1 MIILG
6 IDPGLA
12 HTGWGVVETRGSLV
26 RARAYGCIAS
36 SADEPIDM
44 RLGRIFR
51 EISQVIEAYGPTDL
65 AIEKIFFGQNA
76 RSAIPTAQARGAAI
90 AACAASGLTV
100 GEYSPAEIK
109 QAIVGTGAAEKEQV
123 TYMVRHVL
131 ALDHDPKPDHAA
143 DALAAAVCHAHL
155 ARSKAMAASHIQ
167 TEVAP

>member
-90 AACAASGLTV
+90 AACAASGQTRV
-100 GEYSPAEIK
+100 VAELS
-109 QAIVGTGAAEKEQV
+109 
-123 TYMVRHVL
+123 R
-131 ALDHDPKPDHAA
+131 
-143 DALAAAVCHAHL
+143 
-155 ARSKAMAASHIQ
+155 
-167 TEVAP
+167 